1 MEKLERVVQK
11 ICGILEMVVA
21 ILVLIGIILAL
32 CSLFKDG
39 SLFFELL
46 HDIESFKLYLDKI
59 LLIVIGI
66 EFLRM
71 LCRPNSDNVIEVI
84 IFLVARHMIVS
95 NNTPYQDF
103 VSVISIILLCLVRQ
117 YLHRVG
123 DGKNDE
129 KKS

>member
-1 MEKLERVVQK
+1 MEKLERIVQK
-11 ICGILEMVVA
+11 ICGILELLVA
-21 ILVLIGIILAL
+21 LLVLVGIFL
-32 CSLFKDG
+32 SLFSLLKDG
-39 SLFFELL
+39 AIFSELMG
-46 HDIESFKLYLDKI
+46 DIDTFKLYLDKI

-95 NNTPYQDF
+95 NSTPYQDF

-117 YLHRVG
+117 YLHRIG
-123 DGKNDE
+123 GEKEDDE
-129 KKS
+129 KL